1 MTHNFIDISPTLI
14 CNRRTIRVHEDVA
27 CEISLLSGKSSSLWI
42 SSSPVQ
48 PLQAHLESM
57 EEKARSS
64 SSAISCWIVANSFV
78 AGADI
83 ERPYTTLPRSFA
95 PGVGLPVSP
104 RYALFCVPP
113 QICEAARTAGSSDRW
128 SLLSLQPT
136 SVGAVFDGSETLP
149 SKPRCFPGP
158 FAFSRSGGNQLLVA
172 NHQHHCSRSAKAH
185 TSVGVRP
192 NSGHHLA
199 GHRERLGLAA
209 VSFSSHQP
217 VARQPGKAKK
227 KSRRQK
233 YA

>member
-27 CEISLLSGKSSSLWI
+27 CELSLLSGKSSSLWI

-128 SLLSLQPT
+128 SLLSLNRRPWVLYLMALKPCHQNR
-136 SVGAVFDGSETLP
+136 AVFLDPLL
-149 SKPRCFPGP
+149 FPG
-158 FAFSRSGGNQLLVA
+158 
-172 NHQHHCSRSAKAH
+172 
-185 TSVGVRP
+185 
-192 NSGHHLA
+192 
-199 GHRERLGLAA
+199 REEI
-209 VSFSSHQP
+209 S
-217 VARQPGKAKK
+217 
-227 KSRRQK
+227 
-233 YA
+233 